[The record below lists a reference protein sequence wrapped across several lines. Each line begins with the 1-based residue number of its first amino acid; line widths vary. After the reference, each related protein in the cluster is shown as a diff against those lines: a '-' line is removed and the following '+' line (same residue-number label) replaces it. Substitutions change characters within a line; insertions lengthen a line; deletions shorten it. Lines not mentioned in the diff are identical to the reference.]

1 MPAACAVERCVAA
14 GLGTRASCP
23 HPVLGDCA
31 AETGCAGL
39 LARIRRKAP
48 VSGSSA
54 ALAPVLSLFVLLGLA
69 AAGAAGGAQI
79 PPRPEGL
86 RFEPSSFAPPDPA
99 VTRFELA
106 NGLPVY
112 VVPDRSLPL
121 VDVVLAL
128 PVGDLDERP
137 AEAGLASMTAAMLR
151 RGGAGGLDPDRLDDE
166 IDALGARIQTVG
178 ASARSVIALDCGSEA
193 LGRGLEL
200 LASIVLEP
208 RFDAERLAQAK
219 RNLADS
225 LAAQDDDP
233 RRLLEREWLRLVHG
247 DSAPRGRRLTPEAVA
262 AFTSER
268 LADFHRR
275 RYGPEG
281 AVIAVSGDVDS
292 EAVVARLDVLFGDWT
307 APDKGD
313 RPVAD
318 TSAGG
323 LEADEV
329 GEGQAADSAAA
340 AAAASPGW
348 WIIDR
353 SGAQAAIAIGH
364 RGAVFDSWDHR
375 DRWALLLLT
384 EILDGPGA
392 VSRLRSRLQLGDGLV
407 YRVLTTFDI
416 DPLRSG
422 WGPEHAG
429 EFRVFLETAPES
441 AAEAAGAVLRELR
454 RLHRD
459 AVPAGELETAKQ
471 SVLARFP
478 LLFDRAEAIAGLYAE
493 DELLG
498 RPHEYWDS
506 LPAASECRGRGRR
519 PSRGAAL
526 SLTRVE
532 WFFWW
537 SGIGMPYGVGE
548 VSMNCGEC
556 WGRRGVS
563 GSFSRSKAAAT
574 SRPRYPGRTRT
585 TRTRTLC
592 DRVRGAAGRRRYRG
606 RDPLPRSPTRFRSR
620 HGVGGAAFPGAS

>member
-1 MPAACAVERCVAA
+1 M
-14 GLGTRASCP
+14 
-23 HPVLGDCA
+23 
-31 AETGCAGL
+31 
-39 LARIRRKAP
+39 
-48 VSGSSA
+48 
-54 ALAPVLSLFVLLGLA
+54 
-69 AAGAAGGAQI
+69 
-79 PPRPEGL
+79 
-86 RFEPSSFAPPDPA
+86 
-99 VTRFELA
+99 RFELA

-121 VDVVLAL
+121 VDVVLAM

-137 AEAGLASMTAAMLR
+137 EEAGLASMTAAMLR

-166 IDALGARIQTVG
+166 IDALGARIRTVG

-219 RNLADS
+219 GNLEVS

-247 DSAPRGRRLTPEAVA
+247 GSAPRGRRLTHEAVA
-262 AFTSER
+262 AFTAEA

-275 RYGPEG
+275 HYRPEG
-281 AVIAVSGDVDS
+281 AVFAVSGYVDA
-292 EAVVARLDVLFGDWT
+292 EAVVARLNGLFGDWT

-313 RPVAD
+313 VPVAGR
-318 TSAGG
+318 SAGG
-323 LEADEV
+323 PEADEV
-329 GEGQAADSAAA
+329 DEGQTADSEAAA
-340 AAAASPGW
+340 AMPGW
-348 WIIDR
+348 WYVDR

-416 DPLRSG
+416 DPLRTG

-454 RLHRD
+454 RLQRD

-493 DELLG
+493 DELLS
-498 RPHEYWDS
+498 RPHEYWSRYRQRLQAVTVADIRR
-506 LPAASECRGRGRR
+506 AAQRFLHPGGLILLVVGDVNAVRGGRGFDELRR
-519 PSRGAAL
+519 AVGQPRAL
-526 SLTRVE
+526 KE
-532 WFFWW
+532 Q
-537 SGIGMPYGVGE
+537 
-548 VSMNCGEC
+548 
-556 WGRRGVS
+556 
-563 GSFSRSKAAAT
+563 
-574 SRPRYPGRTRT
+574 
-585 TRTRTLC
+585 
-592 DRVRGAAGRRRYRG
+592 
-606 RDPLPRSPTRFRSR
+606 
-620 HGVGGAAFPGAS
+620 